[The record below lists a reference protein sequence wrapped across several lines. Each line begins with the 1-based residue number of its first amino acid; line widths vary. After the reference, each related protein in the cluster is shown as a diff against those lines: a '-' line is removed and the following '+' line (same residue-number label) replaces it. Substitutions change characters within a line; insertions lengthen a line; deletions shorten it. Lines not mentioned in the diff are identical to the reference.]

1 MLSHYIYNGKER
13 LRCGFTTGSCAA
25 MAAKAAC
32 LNYFG
37 ENCSFSEIMTPK
49 GILVRAEVIN
59 AQRGKNYSS
68 ASVIKDAGD
77 DIDATDKLEI
87 NVRIELTSE
96 ADIVIVGGKGVGTV
110 TKKGLD
116 QRVGESAIN
125 SVPRKMI
132 LDEVRAAFEKYGY
145 KNGARVIISVPYGEE
160 IAKKTFNPHLGIEGG
175 ISILGSSGI
184 VEPKSL
190 SALKDSVYLEMKVLR
205 EEGRDFLVLT
215 PGNYGQLFIDER
227 YQILRNSTVKC
238 SNFIGE
244 ALDFAAL
251 LKFKTVLLIGHIGK
265 FCKLS
270 LGIMDTHSKK
280 ADGRREAF
288 CCFAALAGAPSE
300 VLEQIMASITSI
312 ECVEILDSVNLKE
325 KTLSLMAESAQGY
338 IERRAMG
345 DFDAGIISFDN
356 ENRIIG
362 MSHKAAEILESF
374 EEK

>member
-37 ENCSFSEIMTPK
+37 EDCKFSEIMTPK
-49 GILVRAEVIN
+49 GVLVKSEVIN
-59 AQRGKNYSS
+59 AQTGKNYSS

-77 DIDATDKLEI
+77 DIDVTDKIEV
-87 NVRIELTSE
+87 NVKIEFTNEKELLL
-96 ADIVIVGGKGVGTV
+96 IGGKGVGVV
-110 TKKGLD
+110 TKKGLN
-116 QRVGESAIN
+116 QNAGESAIN

-132 LDEVRAAFEKYGY
+132 LEEVRAAFKKYNY
-145 KNGARVIISVPYGEE
+145 ENGARIIVSVPNGEE
-160 IAKKTFNPHLGIEGG
+160 IAKRTFNPNLGIEGG

-205 EEGRDFLVLT
+205 EEGKVSLVLT
-215 PGNYGQLFIDER
+215 PGNYGQLFIDEC
-227 YQILRNSTVKC
+227 YKPLREATVKC

-244 ALDFAAL
+244 SLDFASL
-251 LKFKTVLLIGHIGK
+251 LKFENVLLIGHIGK

-270 LGIMDTHSKK
+270 LGIMDTHSKV
-280 ADGRREAF
+280 ADGRKEAF
-288 CCFAALAGAPSE
+288 CCFASLAGAEKE
-300 VLEQIMASITSI
+300 VLEKIMNSVTSI
-312 ECVEILDSVNLKE
+312 ECLEILDSVNLKE
-325 KTLSLMAESAQGY
+325 KTLDLMIKSAQGY

-345 DFDAGIISFDN
+345 DFKAGIITFDN
-356 ENRIIG
+356 ENNIIG
-362 MSHKAAEILESF
+362 MSNEARDILKCF